1 MHYKIPP
8 EANILHFSR
17 LQGAAG
23 AANAPRGTWGEP
35 APMPDAVTLARLEA
49 DMVGKVLALVS
60 DTKDALARALASLGR
75 ALVARDS

>member
-1 MHYKIPP
+1 
-8 EANILHFSR
+8 
-17 LQGAAG
+17 
-23 AANAPRGTWGEP
+23 
-35 APMPDAVTLARLEA
+35 MPDAVTLARLEA